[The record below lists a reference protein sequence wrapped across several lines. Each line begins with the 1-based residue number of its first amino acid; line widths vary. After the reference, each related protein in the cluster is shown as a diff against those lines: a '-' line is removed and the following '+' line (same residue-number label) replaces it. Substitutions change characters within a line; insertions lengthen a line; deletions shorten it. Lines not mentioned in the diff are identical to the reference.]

1 MSKEKKVN
9 RLFTYL
15 LLVLGA
21 LIFLMP
27 YFYMLVA
34 STQSNT
40 EIVGGGVNFR
50 FGDQLIK
57 NWQALMARYNYPL
70 VLWNS
75 LVIAVLSTVLATVS
89 ATMAG
94 YALAKYKFRGSSW
107 LFNIVMLSRMVP
119 FFATL
124 IPLFYL
130 MSRMGLANTYAGIV
144 IPSIASTT
152 SVFMMRQYSHQF
164 PTSLMEAA
172 RMDGASEWIIFSKIA
187 VPVLRPTIITTG
199 LLIFMGSWNQYLFP
213 LVMLSETDK
222 FTIPL
227 VIRNLSIS
235 STGEVINY
243 GALMLVLAT
252 SVIPMVL
259 IYAWAQA
266 KFKEN
271 DIGTANK

>member
-213 LVMLSETDK
+213 LVMLSETDN

-271 DIGTANK
+271 DIGAANK

>member
-243 GALMLVLAT
+243 GALMLVLGT

-271 DIGTANK
+271 DIGAANK